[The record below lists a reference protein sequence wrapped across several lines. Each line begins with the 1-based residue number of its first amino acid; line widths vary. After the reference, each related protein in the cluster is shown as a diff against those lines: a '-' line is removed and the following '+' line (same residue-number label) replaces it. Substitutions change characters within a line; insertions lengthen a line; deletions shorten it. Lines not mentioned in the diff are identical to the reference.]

1 MNIEQLKEFLYDAV
15 TEIKID
21 MVPLQDIVDDMQAL
35 GFPPESYEFETNGW
49 ESDFWLDYTKAN
61 YPYKVTFSGS
71 LFFGN
76 FKASKEFIA

>member
-1 MNIEQLKEFLYDAV
+1 MNIEQLKEFLYNDA
-15 TEIKID
+15 TELKID
-21 MVPLQDIVDDMQAL
+21 MVPLDSIVTDMNTL
-35 GFPPESYEFETNGW
+35 GFPPENYEFETNGW
-49 ESDFWLDYTKAN
+49 YFWLDYTKNN

>member
-1 MNIEQLKEFLYDAV
+1 MNIEQLKEFLYNDA
-15 TEIKID
+15 TELKID
-21 MVPLQDIVDDMQAL
+21 MVPLDSIVTDMNTL
-35 GFPPESYEFETNGW
+35 GFPPENYEFETNGW